1 MRLDALLFDHPGQ
14 HRGSAISGIA
24 NEALW
29 REVELRLYTL
39 DHRPG
44 RINFGGTV
52 RRGSFHIHDHA
63 VLSVDQVIRGVGK
76 VSRAA
81 WRCCPTGLRIG
92 ERNFLGKSF
101 SQRLFIK
108 GFEVLAHGA
117 AAERWITPIDF
128 ISRRPTLPA
137 GIRLDDAGVD
147 GETFT
152 LDQAGRHAAPQH
164 LIEQPAEQIAVTET
178 AVAILREGRVI
189 GYFVFQTQPAE
200 PAIGQV

>member
-1 MRLDALLFDHPGQ
+1 M
-14 HRGSAISGIA
+14 
-24 NEALW
+24 
-29 REVELRLYTL
+29 
-39 DHRPG
+39 
-44 RINFGGTV
+44 

-81 WRCCPTGLRIG
+81 WRCGPTGLRIG

-101 SQRLFIK
+101 RQRLFIK

-128 ISRRPTLPA
+128 ISRHPTLPA

-147 GETFT
+147 GEAFAF
-152 LDQAGRHAAPQH
+152 DQAGHYAA
-164 LIEQPAEQIAVTET
+164 A
-178 AVAILREGRVI
+178 
-189 GYFVFQTQPAE
+189 
-200 PAIGQV
+200 